1 MISGCGNGFGLST
14 LGGRER
20 CLDHRIRVDDVAP
33 GCLVFEFQHLPTIR
47 MNGSAAMRGMFRIA
61 TPSLMAFPKAR
72 KDIGEKLAARIAP

>member
-1 MISGCGNGFGLST
+1 
-14 LGGRER
+14 
-20 CLDHRIRVDDVAP
+20 
-33 GCLVFEFQHLPTIR
+33 